1 MLEEFREQADSADFS
16 EEAGE
21 ETFEEVA
28 PTRPAS
34 NFLGMTP
41 LQRLVIAVM
50 LLMIV
55 CVLGTFF
62 LIATDRIVLPVF

>member
-1 MLEEFREQADSADFS
+1 MLEEFREQADSTDFS
-16 EEAGE
+16 AEDGE
-21 ETFEEVA
+21 ETFEEVK

-41 LQRLVIAVM
+41 IQRLVIAAM
-50 LLMIV
+50 LLMLV

-62 LIATDRIVLPVF
+62 LIATDRIILPMF